1 MKLTVELLPIGTSQ
15 FFTTARRLLVMA
27 MENCCCNL
35 GDPSY
40 LSTYVKD
47 RLVIVAKTGGGGG
60 GTGGGLS
67 WPPDWPHAA

>member
-1 MKLTVELLPIGTSQ
+1 VADKRSEQ
-15 FFTTARRLLVMA
+15 A
-27 MENCCCNL
+27 L

-47 RLVIVAKTGGGGG
+47 DRLVIVAKTGDGG

-67 WPPDWPHAA
+67 WPPDWPYAA